1 MEKVHQTPK
10 FMDNESS
17 VFIRMTM
24 NQIIGFI
31 LGAVLLF
38 SPLVWQASNYAAQ
51 FAYLQA
57 EVTENKVVRE
67 KLTQSMQELTIEIK
81 SLRLGLENVNK
92 R

>member
-1 MEKVHQTPK
+1 MEKVHQTPT
-10 FMDNESS
+10 FTDNESS

-38 SPLVWQASNYAAQ
+38 SPLVWQVSNYAAQ